1 MIEQTHHQVALTT
14 PQVPAMLQAAN
25 DAEAD
30 SLLVRVEKG
39 SGPGLVEAWLLSEQ
53 AEGFVGM
60 IEIGAAETSPS
71 STSSPGSTRD
81 VRKRRDSRSGHLQT
95 SANSQAIYRTASR
108 GSELCVEELRRSL
121 AH

>member
-25 DAEAD
+25 DEEAD

-71 STSSPGSTRD
+71 STSSPGLLAMCANGGTVDRGT
-81 VRKRRDSRSGHLQT
+81 SRP
-95 SANSQAIYRTASR
+95 
-108 GSELCVEELRRSL
+108 
-121 AH
+121 